1 MEENKSWSD
10 PSEDLEVVTKKIKSK
25 ISQEE
30 LFEDLMDSLTK
41 TINSSKELIKNIV
54 ESLESTVNDE
64 DIKTETKE
72 LFSNISIELNNT
84 VMNIITKVK
93 NLNLTETKSE
103 EE

>member
-10 PSEDLEVVTKKIKSK
+10 LSEDLEVVTKKIKSK
-25 ISQEE
+25 NSQEE